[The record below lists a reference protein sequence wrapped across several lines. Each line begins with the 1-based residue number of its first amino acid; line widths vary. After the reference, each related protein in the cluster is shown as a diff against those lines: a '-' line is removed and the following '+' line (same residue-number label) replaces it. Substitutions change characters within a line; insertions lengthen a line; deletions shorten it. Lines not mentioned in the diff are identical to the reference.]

1 MPGSSA
7 ALPETVPCPLVLAL
21 HGDLGPRE
29 ILEAA
34 RLSWRRRGI
43 PVEEIWVEPAA
54 VISVAAELASAGL
67 TWCMLRLT
75 DHPEWEAAGFNRL
88 EGVRAAQVHRV
99 DGMNRA
105 LQTLRPQV
113 LVAEGQAATLYEMI
127 RFGADLWK
135 AHRAETE
142 KARKVPGQ
150 VNPGQVNPG
159 KANREEAAK

>member
-1 MPGSSA
+1 MPGSPSTQ
-7 ALPETVPCPLVLAL
+7 PETGPCPLVLAL

-67 TWCMLRLT
+67 AWCMLRLT
-75 DHPEWEAAGFNRL
+75 DHPEWESAGFNRL
-88 EGVRAAQVHRV
+88 EGVRAAHVHRV

-113 LVAEGQAATLYEMI
+113 LVAEGQGATLYEII
-127 RFGADLWK
+127 RFGADLWE
-135 AHRAETE
+135 AHQTE
-142 KARKVPGQ
+142 AGKGPGLI
-150 VNPGQVNPG
+150 GQGNLEG
-159 KANREEAAK
+159 AAK